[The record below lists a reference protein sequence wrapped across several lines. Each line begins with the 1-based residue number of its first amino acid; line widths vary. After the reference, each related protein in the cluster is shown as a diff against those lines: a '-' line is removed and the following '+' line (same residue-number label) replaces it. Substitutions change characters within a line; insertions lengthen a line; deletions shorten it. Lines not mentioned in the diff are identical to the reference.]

1 MHDGMEKG
9 APAISR
15 KQHILLCALAGLL
28 ILGGVLIFSAHSDLQ
43 NAEKQFEDTI
53 SYVKEQCT
61 GYDNLEPCLRDQKF
75 DADDG
80 KRAASVQRDRARPA
94 G

>member
-15 KQHILLCALAGLL
+15 KQHIMLCALAGLL

-43 NAEKQFEDTI
+43 NA
-53 SYVKEQCT
+53 
-61 GYDNLEPCLRDQKF
+61 
-75 DADDG
+75 
-80 KRAASVQRDRARPA
+80 
-94 G
+94 